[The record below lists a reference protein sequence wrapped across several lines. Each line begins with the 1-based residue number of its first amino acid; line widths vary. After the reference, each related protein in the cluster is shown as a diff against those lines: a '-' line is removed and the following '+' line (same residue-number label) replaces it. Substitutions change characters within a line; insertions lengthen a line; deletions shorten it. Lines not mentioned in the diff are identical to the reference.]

1 MGATCYLLEYR
12 LLLWRRS
19 GKEVEGDRIWKNL
32 RHFSGWMCAGCV
44 AGVVSF
50 SLLSR
55 GRSLVYELRT
65 NSPDITRR
73 RSYELLAQMLRHF
86 LSFDFFYSLHLL
98 CAIYALNMLLRRV
111 SDHASH
117 SYYNIARDH
126 VDPLRTS
133 TQNLKIFD
141 CRDYFGQYALYYW
154 ARSVSK
160 LATLLCVLNILARV
174 TGIGFT
180 SQKSQLF
187 DQAAAATDAQGGD
200 TEVSLSF
207 LQRAVSPEVHTGT
220 FTSNAVG
227 SVFEATL
234 LVFVAVAFL
243 LFFIIVIVMFRRV
256 ELKLELLIQE
266 MRLRSDQGTAFLP
279 FEFLPRPADGSDTQT
294 EMPIAYV
301 RRYLQ
306 DIQSSSAAQRK
317 RFLFCLVWCM
327 TALTVLTSNAVFVA
341 FASFYTS
348 RTPQC
353 GQCDASCQPVRMLM
367 LEWHTHT
374 PELLPLVVSLSTALP
389 LMFSLWLMTTPED
402 RALLMHPSRFRTHN
416 IIMNPV
422 ESTREAQL
430 KAERIRMGINLL

>member
-1 MGATCYLLEYR
+1 
-12 LLLWRRS
+12 
-19 GKEVEGDRIWKNL
+19 
-32 RHFSGWMCAGCV
+32 
-44 AGVVSF
+44 
-50 SLLSR
+50 
-55 GRSLVYELRT
+55 
-65 NSPDITRR
+65 
-73 RSYELLAQMLRHF
+73 
-86 LSFDFFYSLHLL
+86 
-98 CAIYALNMLLRRV
+98 
-111 SDHASH
+111 
-117 SYYNIARDH
+117 
-126 VDPLRTS
+126 
-133 TQNLKIFD
+133 
-141 CRDYFGQYALYYW
+141 
-154 ARSVSK
+154 
-160 LATLLCVLNILARV
+160 LNILARV

-200 TEVSLSF
+200 TDLSLSF
-207 LQRAVSPEVHTGT
+207 VQRAMSPEIHTGT

-227 SVFEATL
+227 NVFEATL

-243 LFFIIVIVMFRRV
+243 LFFIIVIVMFHRV
-256 ELKLELLIQE
+256 ELRLETLIQE

-294 EMPIAYV
+294 EMPIADV
-301 RRYLQ
+301 RRYLR
-306 DIQSSSAAQRK
+306 DVQSSSAAQRK

-327 TALTVLTSNAVFVA
+327 AALTVLTSNAVFVA

-348 RTPQC
+348 QTPQC
-353 GQCDASCQPVRMLM
+353 GRCDASCQPVRMLM

-402 RALLMHPSRFRTHN
+402 RALLMHPSRFRTHK

-422 ESTREAQL
+422 ETTREAQL